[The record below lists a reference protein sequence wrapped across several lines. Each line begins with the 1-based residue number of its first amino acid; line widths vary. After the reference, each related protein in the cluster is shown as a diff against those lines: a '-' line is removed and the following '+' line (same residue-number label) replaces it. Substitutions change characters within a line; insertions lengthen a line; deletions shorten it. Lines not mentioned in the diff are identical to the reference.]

1 MRERNC
7 ERGRQTDVDRR
18 TAGDRSTDRR
28 AETDTEAGRQ
38 TDRQIEG
45 GSWRETDTHRQLKIT
60 PEQFR
65 TALYQPLT
73 HSNRK
78 PNASLPSTMTK
89 SSAPRRSVTNHSDT
103 IHSAPAPRPHPNPPP
118 PHHHHHH
125 DPTPALLCRY
135 SQHVIIT
142 MGI

>member
-78 PNASLPSTMTK
+78 PNASLPSTLQFQTRG
-89 SSAPRRSVTNHSDT
+89 RRETSD
-103 IHSAPAPRPHPNPPP
+103 IPG
-118 PHHHHHH
+118 
-125 DPTPALLCRY
+125 LLGADKYKHRCAW
-135 SQHVIIT
+135 
-142 MGI
+142 